1 MAGLIHRCLKIVCLM
16 PYSSPQVYACG
27 EGTSGRLGI
36 GEYTDQS
43 SPRLLSELSTY
54 VVRRVATSAGGRH
67 AMALTADGKVFSW
80 GDGEL
85 GQLGHG
91 DNQYVRASNVVSSD
105 AAFHPILHYSSL
117 CMCICCRSYNTP
129 KMIEGLQGKH
139 VRDIACGSAYSAA
152 ITSNGELYTW
162 GQGHLG
168 QLGHGDSSNHSKPKQ
183 VGRSST

>member
-1 MAGLIHRCLKIVCLM
+1 M

-43 SPRLLSELSTY
+43 SPRLISELSTY
-54 VVRRVATSAGGRH
+54 VVRRVATSVGGRH

-91 DNQYVRASNVVSSD
+91 DNQYVRPAMWS
-105 AAFHPILHYSSL
+105 P
-117 CMCICCRSYNTP
+117 
-129 KMIEGLQGKH
+129 MIYFPPNL
-139 VRDIACGSAYSAA
+139 
-152 ITSNGELYTW
+152 TLF
-162 GQGHLG
+162 LP
-168 QLGHGDSSNHSKPKQ
+168 L
-183 VGRSST
+183 

>member
-1 MAGLIHRCLKIVCLM
+1 M

-91 DNQYVRASNVVSSD
+91 DNQYVRASNVVSND